1 MNTRTQWVRFSYSS
15 MHACMLTSALTE
27 EAKLRWAVVTGTYRR
42 HLCARDRIGTG
53 CLPVMLQWCCVMA
66 ECECALCVSIAP
78 LEQWSLSQRGNQMG
92 VGGACLRAR
101 GNPSQNMHARCSLT
115 LSITS
120 SIWSGGAASAAMARS
135 GTQRH
140 PSLRRGRS
148 IAQVRTLPINA
159 TLGGASLTTRMCSS
173 ALARSGTS
181 RRGAAPAI
189 HPRRVLGRTLK
200 VTAGSGRRCHL
211 FRGTRRCVHAQ
222 AQTQLEGVVKRRCS
236 TQMIVKISQML
247 ETFNNHHFPTFFKVC
262 RRRQP

>member
-1 MNTRTQWVRFSYSS
+1 MRALRFDCPSRTMVAFS
-15 MHACMLTSALTE
+15 
-27 EAKLRWAVVTGTYRR
+27 
-42 HLCARDRIGTG
+42 AR
-53 CLPVMLQWCCVMA
+53 
-66 ECECALCVSIAP
+66 E
-78 LEQWSLSQRGNQMG
+78 G

-222 AQTQLEGVVKRRCS
+222 AQTQLEGVVKRRGNPLFDS
-236 TQMIVKISQML
+236 NDSENLTDFGNFQ
-247 ETFNNHHFPTFFKVC
+247 
-262 RRRQP
+262 QPSLSNFL